1 MAALIDIYLDLLFW
15 SVLLVLLFAL
25 VEHMLAAERAQ
36 PPRRW
41 LFNLCFIPAAA
52 ATIVAADILLGP
64 LYVQARGVAGGGLL
78 PILDTGESGL
88 ASQLAFIL
96 VYVFAWDV
104 AQYTLHRIQHAV
116 PALWET
122 HRFHHDETAINAAAA
137 TRVHPTSYVL
147 SVLAQLPLVL
157 LFGPQVPHVAA
168 AFLLFS
174 LWGLVNHANVRIGFG
189 PLTPFVS
196 GPQWHRIHHS
206 IDARH
211 RDRNFATF
219 FPVIDII
226 FGTYYRP
233 SRDEYPAT
241 GLEGEQASSLK
252 AATILPFVN
261 WYRAVRSRFALGAEP
276 NARPKAR

>member
-1 MAALIDIYLDLLFW
+1 MAALLHIYLDLLFW

-25 VEHMLAAERAQ
+25 AERLLAAETRQ
-36 PPRRW
+36 PPGRW
-41 LFNLCFIPAAA
+41 LFNLLFLPAAA

-64 LYVQARGVAGGGLL
+64 LYVQARGAAGDGLL
-78 PILDTGESGL
+78 PLLGTGGL
-88 ASQLAFIL
+88 ARQLAFVL
-96 VYVFAWDV
+96 VYAFAWDV
-104 AQYTLHRIQHAV
+104 AQYALHRLQHAI

-122 HRFHHDETAINAAAA
+122 HRFHHDETALNASAAA
-137 TRVHPTSYVL
+137 RVHPTSYLL

-157 LFGPQVPHVAA
+157 LFGPQAPHIAA

-206 IDARH
+206 IEARH

-233 SRDEYPAT
+233 RPDEYPAT
-241 GLEGEQASSLK
+241 GLAGEQVSSLK

-261 WYRAVRSRFALGAEP
+261 WYRALRSRLPLGAEP
-276 NARPKAR
+276 AARPEAR